1 MVVYKVT
8 GIRIYTHVKFRKPEP
23 DTIKNDK
30 ATLEQRYTHTAN
42 PEYGNEDKGI
52 AGLQGD

>member
-30 ATLEQRYTHTAN
+30 ATLEQRYMHTVK
-42 PEYGNEDKGI
+42 PEYDNRDKGLT
-52 AGLQGD
+52 GSPGD